1 MSYTPP
7 LKNYR
12 AIRSHLLIKITVPY
26 YVLNPGDT
34 PTSTV
39 LTFSD
44 LNLKNNLTYNGD
56 TYLGMGGFLS
66 VTASRSELAPTSNE
80 VTIGLSGIPNSSI
93 FQIVNSRIKGCS
105 VEINRAIF
113 DPTSGAVINVNQ
125 VTGDNVLARY
135 RGYVNNYSLTE
146 TYDVRNKIASNTLLL
161 ICRTNV
167 DFMGQK
173 ISGRLT
179 NSVSQKKFFPN
190 DLSMD
195 RVTAIQ
201 NTYFD
206 FGAPV

>member
-7 LKNYR
+7 LNNLR

-26 YVLNPGDT
+26 YVQNSGDT
-34 PTSTV
+34 PISKV

-44 LNLKNNLTYNGD
+44 LNLTNNLTYNGD
-56 TYLGMGGFLS
+56 VYLGMGSFLS
-66 VTASRSELAPTSNE
+66 VSASRSELKPTSNE
-80 VTIGLSGIPNSSI
+80 VTIGLSGIPNTSI
-93 FQIVNSRIKGCS
+93 FQIVNSKIKGCS

-113 DPTSGAVINVNQ
+113 NPTTGAVINVNQ

-146 TYDVRNKIASNTLLL
+146 TYDVRSKIASNTLLL
-161 ICRTNV
+161 ICKTSV

-179 NSVSQKKFFPN
+179 NPTSQKKFFPN

-201 NTYFD
+201 NTNFN
-206 FGAPV
+206 FGAP